1 MTRRPGAVDCAPMTA
16 ADDAYKRAGAEHSV
30 APPGSF
36 GVARRVRIRSPGS
49 ARGASLEPAGQ
60 KPCKIKRWAAPPWSI
75 KSLASASCC
84 ALVVF
89 QRTPFSR
96 ALEEMQVLAEKLAQS
111 SGSGAGVTSVRK
123 T

>member
-16 ADDAYKRAGAEHSV
+16 ADDAYKRAGAEYS
-30 APPGSF
+30 
-36 GVARRVRIRSPGS
+36 
-49 ARGASLEPAGQ
+49 
-60 KPCKIKRWAAPPWSI
+60 AAPPEASVWLAGFGYAAQARLAGHPSSPPGRNRVKSSDGQLPLGPI